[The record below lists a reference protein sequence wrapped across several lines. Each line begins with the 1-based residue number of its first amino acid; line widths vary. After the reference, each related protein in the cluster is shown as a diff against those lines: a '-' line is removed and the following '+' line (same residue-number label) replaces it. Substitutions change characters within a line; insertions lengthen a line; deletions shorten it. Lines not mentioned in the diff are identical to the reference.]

1 MQNNNQKQKQH
12 QDDASPTSN
21 EKDATDCEETATSST
36 SPPPQVVYHSDVC
49 CICQEDVC
57 MLDTDTYRLYTC
69 CGKVMHTK
77 CFNDLHG
84 SKLSY
89 ETKDSC
95 PSCRGKNVLE
105 GSKEDIRRLRKWSQK
120 NKRWAQCMLAGR
132 YSKGNGV
139 PQDDKRAF
147 VLYKLAADQ
156 GHHGAQYNLGNMY
169 DQGRGVNQS
178 DLLAFKYYQ
187 LSAIQGLAEA
197 QFNLGFCYFK
207 GEGVD
212 QSNTKA
218 REWWTKAAAQGQEN
232 AIANLKILDEIEGR
246 TTTTSSTTVT
256 DNTIACFK
264 CNKPETN
271 THKLKNCG
279 CKAAKYCN
287 STCQT
292 GHWPEHKAEHRQ
304 IVKAKGLTNTEG
316 EMKDE
321 VTTDKKE
328 TATASTTH
336 PEEEDDCP
344 ICLDALP
351 KNDRKFSRMTCCGKG
366 IHIACFENKMKSKS
380 KKISFFLLF
389 ILLFYQKILLY
400 FYSEVRWK
408 GKMIF
413 QKKEF
418 K

>member
-1 MQNNNQKQKQH
+1 MLG
-12 QDDASPTSN
+12 
-21 EKDATDCEETATSST
+21 SS
-36 SPPPQVVYHSDVC
+36 YA
-49 CICQEDVC
+49 
-57 MLDTDTYRLYTC
+57 
-69 CGKVMHTK
+69 
-77 CFNDLHG
+77 
-84 SKLSY
+84 
-89 ETKDSC
+89 
-95 PSCRGKNVLE
+95 RGV
-105 GSKEDIRRLRKWSQK
+105 
-120 NKRWAQCMLAGR
+120 
-132 YSKGNGV
+132 GV
-139 PQDDKRAF
+139 PQDEKRACE
-147 VLYKLAADQ
+147 LYKVAADQ
-156 GHHGAQYNLGNMY
+156 GDHQAQYNLGIMY
-169 DQGRGVNQS
+169 DKGRGVIQS
-178 DLLAFKYYQ
+178 DTLAFKYFQ
-187 LSAIQGLAEA
+187 LSAIQGLANA
-197 QFNLGFCYFK
+197 QDYV
-207 GEGVD
+207 GVYYANGTGVE
-212 QSNTKA
+212 QSFTKA
-218 REWWTKAAAQGQEN
+218 REWWTKAAAQGYAG
-232 AIANLKILDEIEGR
+232 AIRNLKVLDKSDGR
-246 TTTTSSTTVT
+246 TATTSSTTVT

-264 CNKPETN
+264 CNKPQTN

-292 GHWPEHKAEHRQ
+292 GHWQEHKAEHRQ

>member
-57 MLDTDTYRLYTC
+57 MLDTDTYRQYTC

-84 SKLSY
+84 SNLSH
-89 ETKDSC
+89 ETKNSC

-120 NKRWAQCMLAGR
+120 KKPWARFMLGFR
-132 YSKGNGV
+132 YEKGVGV
-139 PQDDKRAF
+139 PQDDKRAC

-156 GHHGAQYNLGNMY
+156 GHHLAQFNLGNMY
-169 DQGRGVNQS
+169 ASGRGVNQS
-178 DLLAFKYYQ
+178 DSLALKYFK
-187 LSAIQGLAEA
+187 LSAIQGYANA
-197 QFNLGFCYFK
+197 QYNVGACY
-207 GEGVD
+207 GNGTGVK
-212 QSNTKA
+212 QSNAKA
-218 REWWTKAAAQGQEN
+218 REWWTKAAAQGHELS
-232 AIANLKILDEIEGR
+232 IKKLKLLDEMEGR
-246 TTTTSSTTVT
+246 TTTSSTPVT

-264 CNKPETN
+264 CNKPQTN

-292 GHWPEHKAEHRQ
+292 EHWQEHKAEHRR
-304 IVKAKGLTNTEG
+304 IVKAKGLINTEG

-321 VTTDKKE
+321 VTDDKKE
-328 TATASTTH
+328 TATESTTH
-336 PEEEDDCP
+336 PEEEDDVCP

-351 KNDRKFSRMTCCGKG
+351 KDDAKFSRMTCCGNGMHK
-366 IHIACFENKMKSKS
+366 
-380 KKISFFLLF
+380 
-389 ILLFYQKILLY
+389 QKT
-400 FYSEVRWK
+400 R
-408 GKMIF
+408 
-413 QKKEF
+413 
-418 K
+418 